1 MQRIF
6 YPSSELAPFI
16 RYYWTLDVCSPSG
29 LSHVQRI
36 IPTGCPELLFYLRN
50 EPVYHRNGKTES
62 ANAYLCGQQTDF
74 YDVEVN
80 GTNEMVSV
88 VFQPWGIRSFF
99 DFPAVELWNQSVPLE
114 LILKDESAEIEDR
127 LSSSKSRVE
136 QIGIIESW
144 LLRRLDDKPRH
155 NIRRLSAA
163 MHKLSKTDGL
173 ATVDEMA
180 SVSCLSRKQMER
192 VFADVVGL
200 LPKRYLRIIRLQ
212 RSLHQFQES
221 PRLSITEVA
230 IDSGYYD
237 QSHMIDEYKKFT
249 GYTPG
254 ELLNICEP
262 YSDFFS
268 V

>member
-1 MQRIF
+1 MQSIF
-6 YPSSELAPFI
+6 YPSAELAPFI
-16 RYYWTLDVCSPSG
+16 RYYWMLNFCSSSG
-29 LSHVQRI
+29 SSHFQRI
-36 IPTGCPELLFYLRN
+36 IPSGCPELLFYLRN

-80 GTNEMVSV
+80 GVNEMVSV
-88 VFQPWGIRSFF
+88 VLQPWGLRSFF
-99 DFPAVELWNQSVPLE
+99 DFPAVELWNQSVPLK
-114 LILKDESAEIEDR
+114 LIIRDEAAQLEDR
-127 LSSSKSRVE
+127 LSASKTTAER
-136 QIGIIESW
+136 IRIIETW
-144 LLRRLDDKPRH
+144 LLSRINVKYSYS
-155 NIRRLSAA
+155 IRRVSAA
-163 MHKLSKTDGL
+163 MSGMSKVDGL
-173 ATVDEMA
+173 ATVDQMA

-192 VFADVVGL
+192 VFTDVVGL

-212 RSLHQFQES
+212 RSLHHFQEK
-221 PRLSITEVA
+221 PNLSITEVA